1 MDSLSPAGEDR
12 GEGHVKEGV
21 RAVAPMK
28 KNLFV
33 TGLPGTGKTTL
44 IRRAL
49 ERLPP
54 GAPVSGFF
62 TAEIRESG
70 GRVGFT
76 VNALD
81 GRRAP
86 LAHVRIGGGARVG
99 RYGVDVAGFEGL
111 VLPLLEPGRAG
122 LYVIDEIGK
131 MECLSPAF
139 RRMVSALLDSEAP
152 VLGTVALRGGGF
164 IAEVKA
170 RDDVALHEV
179 TVKNRD
185 ALPGEIA
192 RALREL
198 LR

>member
-1 MDSLSPAGEDR
+1 MDPLSPPR
-12 GEGHVKEGV
+12 Q
-21 RAVAPMK
+21 

-44 IRRAL
+44 IRKVL

-54 GAPVSGFF
+54 GAAVSGFF
-62 TAEIRESG
+62 TAEIREAG

-76 VNALD
+76 ANALD
-81 GRRAP
+81 GRTAP

-131 MECLSPAF
+131 MECRSAAF
-139 RRMVSALLDSEAP
+139 CRTVAALLDSEAP

-170 RDDVALHEV
+170 RDDVALYEV

-185 ALPGEIA
+185 TLPGEIA
-192 RALREL
+192 RVLPERLR
-198 LR
+198 

>member
-1 MDSLSPAGEDR
+1 
-12 GEGHVKEGV
+12 
-21 RAVAPMK
+21 MK

-81 GRRAP
+81 GRRAT
-86 LAHVRIGGGARVG
+86 LAHVRIGGCARVG

-170 RDDVALHEV
+170 RDDVALYEV

-185 ALPGEIA
+185 RLVDEIR
-192 RALREL
+192 RALTDR